1 MIVVSMAGIARFQDL
16 GIQQINLKNLKKIK
30 QNKTNAVIASEQNS
44 DFSMSSTIDNSNR
57 PNVIQ
62 ITEKPLV
69 VVFFYLNLF

>member
-69 VVFFYLNLF
+69 VVFSI